1 MPSPFLIAGLGNPGR
16 KYRKTRHN
24 IGFMVIDEMAESSN
38 TGFKSQKLAD
48 IAGVQ
53 INGNTAYLVKPMT
66 YMNESGLAVRSI
78 RDYYNIT
85 PENVV
90 VVYDDIDLPFGRLRI
105 RGQGGSGGHKGVA
118 SIINHL
124 GSNEF
129 TRVRIGI
136 KPDHPVKDVV
146 QFVLSPFS
154 RQERKNMEE
163 TIAEAITAVNIFVV
177 DGLNKSMNIFNTP
190 KNE

>member
-16 KYRKTRHN
+16 KYRRTRHN
-24 IGFMVIDEMAESSN
+24 IGFMVIDEMAESYN
-38 TGFKSQKLAD
+38 TGFKSQTPAD

-66 YMNESGLAVRSI
+66 YMNESGLAVRFI
-78 RDYYNIT
+78 KDYYNIAA
-85 PENVV
+85 ENVV

-105 RGQGGSGGHKGVA
+105 RGQGGSGGHKGIS

-124 GSNEF
+124 GNNEF

-154 RQERKNMEE
+154 RQERKNMEKSIE
-163 TIAEAITAVNIFVV
+163 EAINAVNVFVV

-190 KNE
+190 KKE

>member
-1 MPSPFLIAGLGNPGR
+1 VPSPFLIAGLGNPGR

-24 IGFMVIDEMAESSN
+24 IGFMVIDEMAESYN
-38 TGFKSQKLAD
+38 TGFKSQKPAE

-78 RDYYNIT
+78 KEYYNIA

-105 RGQGGSGGHKGVA
+105 RGQGGSGGHKGVS

-154 RQERKNMEE
+154 RQERKNLEE
-163 TIAEAITAVNIFVV
+163 TIAKAVNAVNTVV
-177 DGLNKSMNIFNTP
+177 IDGLNKSMNSFNTP

>member
-1 MPSPFLIAGLGNPGR
+1 VPSPFLIAGLGNPGR
-16 KYRKTRHN
+16 KYRRTRHN
-24 IGFMVIDEMAESSN
+24 IGFMVIDEMAESYN
-38 TGFKSQKLAD
+38 TGFKSQTPAD

-66 YMNESGLAVRSI
+66 YMNESGLAVRFI
-78 RDYYNIT
+78 KDYYNIAA
-85 PENVV
+85 ENVV

-105 RGQGGSGGHKGVA
+105 RGQGGSGGHKGIS

-124 GSNEF
+124 GCNEF

-154 RQERKNMEE
+154 RQERKNMEKSIE
-163 TIAEAITAVNIFVV
+163 EAINAVNVFVV

-190 KNE
+190 KKE

>member
-24 IGFMVIDEMAESSN
+24 IGFMVIDEMAESYN
-38 TGFKSQKLAD
+38 TGFKSQKQAD
-48 IAGVQ
+48 IAGIQ

-78 RDYYNIT
+78 KEYYNIV

-90 VVYDDIDLPFGRLRI
+90 IVYDDIDLPFGRLRI
-105 RGQGGSGGHKGVA
+105 RGQGGSGGHKGVS

-154 RQERKNMEE
+154 RQERKNIEE
-163 TIAEAITAVNIFVV
+163 TISEAINAVNMVVV

>member
-24 IGFMVIDEMAESSN
+24 IGFMVIDEMAESYN
-38 TGFKSQKLAD
+38 TGFKSQKPAE

-78 RDYYNIT
+78 KEYYNIA

-105 RGQGGSGGHKGVA
+105 RGQGGSGGHKGVS

-154 RQERKNMEE
+154 RQERKNLEE
-163 TIAEAITAVNIFVV
+163 TIAKAVNAVNTVV
-177 DGLNKSMNIFNTP
+177 IDGLNKSMNSFNTP